1 MLRVNGLF
9 RLVLG
14 QGKGREVRNVPAAG
28 KSLQC
33 CLSCCRQTVQS
44 AAQEIDNVVG
54 VALGLDAVEIP
65 GEGAGTMVER
75 EQLLFGEFGD
85 ELNREERVAA
95 GLVMDEL
102 RERARAVVART
113 ERLCEKPADI
123 FKSKRREHDL
133 LRPCAGFEDCIE
145 RA

>member
-1 MLRVNGLF
+1 
-9 RLVLG
+9 
-14 QGKGREVRNVPAAG
+14 
-28 KSLQC
+28 
-33 CLSCCRQTVQS
+33 
-44 AAQEIDNVVG
+44 
-54 VALGLDAVEIP
+54 
-65 GEGAGTMVER
+65 MVER

-113 ERLCEKPADI
+113 ERLRKAGRDLGDFRESGESTICWRAPA
-123 FKSKRREHDL
+123 
-133 LRPCAGFEDCIE
+133 LRICIE